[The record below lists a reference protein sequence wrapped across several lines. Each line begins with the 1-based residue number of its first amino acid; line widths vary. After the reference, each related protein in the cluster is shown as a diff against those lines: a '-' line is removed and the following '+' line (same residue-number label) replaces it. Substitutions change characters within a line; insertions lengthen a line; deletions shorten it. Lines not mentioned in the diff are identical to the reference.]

1 MALGRDQM
9 GNVWIY
15 NWIKICHPGG
25 LVMTMSKLAVCILL
39 PVAVVAVAQSE
50 SGESI
55 GVYDSRSIAM
65 AYAGTDMFTEKL
77 QELRSKRD
85 AAEAAGDKELAAKLD
100 EEGAAMQ
107 HEMHLQGFS
116 TAPVDEII
124 ELIEDKLPAIM
135 EKHAVSAIV
144 CKWDET
150 ALADY
155 PDANR
160 INVTMD
166 LVDAL
171 NPNERQRQFAE
182 EVQAKRPMPL
192 KKAKKKLG
200 KDKH

>member
-1 MALGRDQM
+1 
-9 GNVWIY
+9 
-15 NWIKICHPGG
+15 
-25 LVMTMSKLAVCILL
+25 MTMSKLAVCILL
-39 PVAVVAVAQSE
+39 SVAVVAVAQSE
-50 SGESI
+50 SEESI
-55 GVYDSRSIAM
+55 GVYDSRSIVM
-65 AYAGTDMFTEKL
+65 AYAGTDMAAEKL

-85 AAEAAGDKELAAKLD
+85 AADAAGDKELAAKLD
-100 EEGAAMQ
+100 EEGAAWQ

-150 ALADY
+150 ALAEY
-155 PDANR
+155 PDAKR

-171 NPNERQRQFAE
+171 NPNERQRWAAE